1 MLMSNH
7 QVVARQM
14 VHVIL
19 VLSILLTPTI
29 VMARDRHAN
38 VAVLLDLQG
47 SQATL
52 GQPAMNGFVLGL
64 RQANPLQSRKIFAS
78 LLDTK
83 TDPEITREAAQQVAS
98 AVSAAAGFTDNDPVL
113 LVGPIFQKKKIPF
126 LTIGATDPA
135 LPDVVGDHM
144 FLTPFGDNT
153 QAAAAAEFAIT
164 EFGNTVAIIFDN
176 TAIYSRTLP
185 QYFQT
190 RFEELGGEVL
200 FNMEYPGGCSITSLG
215 TQILNLP
222 SHPSFVYLAGLPDC
236 IGGVVASLRSA
247 GVDQPI
253 LGGDGLDTMNLLRG
267 HNEATDKVWYTTH
280 AWLSPETGTPL
291 AKKFIADYEEA
302 YGSPPE
308 DAFAAL
314 GYDAANLLLDV
325 LERAD
330 TVQARKIFEALEA
343 TENFTG
349 VTGTISFRKESHV
362 PLKTVWTIHVSDGEL
377 SLAAAFIPESVPPPI
392 IPAD

>member
-1 MLMSNH
+1 MPKQQ
-7 QVVARQM
+7 QVSQQM
-14 VHVIL
+14 VCCIL
-19 VLSILLTPTI
+19 VLSILLPPTI
-29 VMARDRHAN
+29 VMARDQHAK

-64 RQANPLQSRKIFAS
+64 RQANSLQSPKIFAS

-83 TDPEITREAAQQVAS
+83 TDPEITRDAAKQVTP
-98 AVSAAAGFTDNDPVL
+98 AVSVAAGFTDNDAVL
-113 LVGPIFQKKKIPF
+113 LVGPIFQEKKIPF

-135 LPDVVGDHM
+135 LPEVIGDHI

-153 QAAAAAEFAIT
+153 QAAAAAEFGIT
-164 EFGNTVAIIFDN
+164 EFGSTVAIIFDN
-176 TAIYSRTLP
+176 TATYSRTLP

-200 FNMEYPGGCSITSLG
+200 FNMGYPGGCSVTSLA
-215 TQILNLP
+215 TQIFNLP

-236 IGGVVASLRSA
+236 IGDVVASLRSA
-247 GVDQPI
+247 GVAQPV
-253 LGGDGLDTMNLLRG
+253 LGGDGLDTINLLG
-267 HNEATDKVWYTTH
+267 GTNGATDKVWYTTH
-280 AWLSPETGTPL
+280 AWLSTETGTPL
-291 AKKFIADYEEA
+291 AKKFIADYKAA

-314 GYDAANLLLDV
+314 GYDAANLLLDA
-325 LERAD
+325 LKHAD
-330 TVQARKIFEALEA
+330 NVQPGKIFDALEA

-349 VTGTISFRKESHV
+349 VTGTISFREGSHV
-362 PLKTVWTIHVSDGEL
+362 PLKTVWTIRVSDGEL
-377 SLAAAFIPESVPPPI
+377 SLAAAFIPESVPSPI
-392 IPAD
+392 IPPK